1 MLERRIHSHEQGRRG
16 KPDRLD
22 ANIAHLLAAQALKI
36 DQNAR
41 CDIRVAGSYMSPDG
55 KNSGS
60 YPYVIVSGEV
70 SSHVLPVLRG
80 HIDGIVRDH
89 YRSVH
94 QGVDHGL
101 VVDARFLKPQS
112 AALSKND
119 RAGDSGTAIAV
130 AYAHT
135 PHHLPLERYLAVAL
149 VDLIDG
155 IYSASGQ
162 VPDLLRRET
171 GIAAIPGLRADG
183 KISVE
188 VQYLGTVGTP
198 TVTDVTLALN
208 HEGSLSLDHLRRDV
222 TALVT
227 AYLRSEEKKLQGRLS
242 GVDLTHGEIVI
253 NGAGPWQ
260 DQGGWATDDGSR
272 DAKPQGDYFG
282 SYGVCEDAPW
292 GEDSSKPSGTGTL
305 MARYIAN
312 QVVAQGFADFAEV
325 RLVYKI
331 GKDQPR
337 LNISTHGTGHKS
349 QDEIEAWVRDTIGD
363 LSIAAT
369 RERFRLQDPHLY
381 ERIAR
386 NSDLF
391 QDPELPWNV
400 VLGAR

>member
-22 ANIAHLLAAQALKI
+22 ANIAHLLAAQALRI
-36 DQNAR
+36 DRNAR
-41 CDIRVAGSYMSPDG
+41 CDIHVVGSYFIPDDR
-55 KNSGS
+55 GS
-60 YPYVIVSGEV
+60 YPSVIVSGEV
-70 SSHVLPVLRG
+70 SSQVLPVLRS
-80 HIDGIVRDH
+80 HIDGIVRNH
-89 YRSVH
+89 YRDVH
-94 QGVDHGL
+94 QGDDHGL

-135 PHHLPLERYLAVAL
+135 PHYLPLERYLAVAL

-155 IYSASGQ
+155 ISSASGQ
-162 VPDLLRRET
+162 VPEPLRREA
-171 GIAAIPGLRADG
+171 GISAIPGLRADG

-188 VQYLGTVGTP
+188 VQYLGAVGSP

-208 HEGSLSLDHLRRDV
+208 HEGSISLDHLRRDA
-222 TALVT
+222 TSLIT
-227 AYLRSEEKKLQGRLS
+227 AYLRSEEKKLQGRLD

-253 NGAGPWQ
+253 NGAGSWQ
-260 DQGGWATDDGSR
+260 DQGGWKTDDGSR
-272 DAKPQGDYFG
+272 DAKPQEAYFG

-292 GEDSSKPSGTGTL
+292 GEDPSKPSGTGTL

-337 LNISTHGTGHKS
+337 LNITTHGTGHKS
-349 QDEIEAWVRDTIGD
+349 QDEIEAWAKNRLGD
-363 LSIAAT
+363 FSVAAAV
-369 RERFRLQDPHLY
+369 ERFGLRDPLLY
-381 ERIAR
+381 ERIVHG
-386 NSDLF
+386 SDLF
-391 QDPELPWNV
+391 HDPELPWNV